1 MTERQMRQLLLA
13 EDILLELYGQL
24 RDKRGHMDEAKR
36 LDVILGKINNLKY
49 VKGPKRNVNFI

>member
-24 RDKRGHMDEAKR
+24 RGKRGHAVEAKR
-36 LDVILGKINNLKY
+36 LDTILGKVNDLKY
-49 VKGPKRNVNFI
+49 VKGPKRDASLI